1 MVSDPSTADS
11 RIQEEFGFVL
21 IRLARRWR
29 MRLDRQMKIEGLT
42 ESQWNT
48 LVYLSREGNGKL
60 QKDLASSIGIEGPTL
75 VRLLD
80 NLEEKGLVE
89 RRASATDRRGKT
101 VHLLPDTEQLLDNF
115 NQKASA
121 LRAQLLDGVPAE
133 SLQQCLDVFDL
144 IIDNARLLEK
154 S

>member
-1 MVSDPSTADS
+1 MASDPSTAES
-11 RIQEEFGFVL
+11 RIQEEFGFLL

-29 MRLDRQMKIEGLT
+29 MRLDRQMKMEGLT

-48 LVYLSREGNGKL
+48 LVYLAREGNGKL
-60 QKDLASSIGIEGPTL
+60 QKDLAGAIGIEGPTL

-89 RRASATDRRGKT
+89 RRASKVDRRGKT
-101 VHLLPDTEQLLDNF
+101 VHLCPDTDQLLENF
-115 NQKASA
+115 SKTAST

-144 IIDNARLLEK
+144 IINNARSLDK

>member
-1 MVSDPSTADS
+1 MDSKISTEES
-11 RIQEEFGFVL
+11 RIQEEFGFAL

-29 MRLDRQMKIEGLT
+29 MRLDRQMKTEGLT

-48 LVYLSREGNGKL
+48 LVYLARGGNGKL
-60 QKDLASSIGIEGPTL
+60 QKDLANSIGIEGPTL

-101 VHLLPDTEQLLDNF
+101 VHLGADTSLLLENF
-115 NQKASA
+115 SNTALT
-121 LRAQLLDGVPAE
+121 LRAQLLRGVPAE

-144 IIDNARLLEK
+144 IIENARSLEK
-154 S
+154 T